1 MKERAKVYK
10 AHNSRTSHSLSKRLT
25 GDDSLMKNEEE
36 KRSEGNKS
44 MRMMDG

>member
-10 AHNSRTSHSLSKRLT
+10 AHSSRNSHSLSKRLT
-25 GDDSLMKNEEE
+25 GDDSLMRGEEE
-36 KRSEGNKS
+36 KRSEGGKS